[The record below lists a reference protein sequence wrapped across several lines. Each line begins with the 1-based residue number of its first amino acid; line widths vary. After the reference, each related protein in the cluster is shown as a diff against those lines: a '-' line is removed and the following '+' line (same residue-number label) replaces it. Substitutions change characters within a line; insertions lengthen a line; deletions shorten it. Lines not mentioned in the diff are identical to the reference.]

1 MLNPKLFL
9 LFLVFFFVFCKENSN
24 LISNTE
30 KTNVIEYQKYDY
42 ETIEKDS
49 LKVIGI
55 SDGDSFKVLFKNQ
68 ELKIRIHGI
77 DAPER
82 NMPFYLTSKKYL
94 SHLIFNDYVFI
105 KIRTKDQYYRYIAE
119 VFLPNKQN
127 IGQEMVKNGY
137 AWHFV
142 KYSKDEQLA
151 KNQIFAK
158 KNKLGLWYDENPT
171 PPWEYRKMKKAENA
185 N

>member
-1 MLNPKLFL
+1 MFWKTWFKRTQFVKPSRYQD
-9 LFLVFFFVFCKENSN
+9 VFDNLDQVNLQTVFSSDKSI
-24 LISNTE
+24 LKITVG
-30 KTNVIEYQKYDY
+30 KTNVIEYQKHDY

-94 SHLIFNDYVFI
+94 SHLIFND
-105 KIRTKDQYYRYIAE
+105 
-119 VFLPNKQN
+119 
-127 IGQEMVKNGY
+127 
-137 AWHFV
+137 
-142 KYSKDEQLA
+142 
-151 KNQIFAK
+151 
-158 KNKLGLWYDENPT
+158 
-171 PPWEYRKMKKAENA
+171 
-185 N
+185 